1 MANCGMWV
9 SKEIKSI
16 WSIVSIVSEK
26 ADGLSTMNYSVRK
39 EGTDG
44 DFGEEKRD
52 RHGQKREQEIMQK
65 GREAVAHEGSG
76 VDLPAYDP
84 GLQLAPRPWVSYME
98 SE

>member
-1 MANCGMWV
+1 MDSWGMWV

-16 WSIVSIVSEK
+16 WSIVSTVSKK

-44 DFGEEKRD
+44 AFGEEKRD
-52 RHGQKREQEIMQK
+52 RHGQKREQEIMQA

-76 VDLPAYDP
+76 VDPPAYDP
-84 GLQLAPRPWVSYME
+84 GLQLAPQTLDYLHGE
-98 SE
+98 

>member
-1 MANCGMWV
+1 MDNCGMWV

-16 WSIVSIVSEK
+16 WSVVSIVSEK
-26 ADGLSTMNYSVRK
+26 AGGLSTINYSVRK

-44 DFGEEKRD
+44 AFGEEKRD

-76 VDLPAYDP
+76 VDPPAYDL
-84 GLQLAPRPWVSYME
+84 GLQLAARPWVSYVE
-98 SE
+98 NE

>member
-1 MANCGMWV
+1 MDNCGMWV

-52 RHGQKREQEIMQK
+52 RHG
-65 GREAVAHEGSG
+65 
-76 VDLPAYDP
+76 
-84 GLQLAPRPWVSYME
+84 
-98 SE
+98 